1 MVLKISKKNTVM
13 LAVVASIAVADG
25 LVIVE
30 ERSAPDDMVWIG
42 PGSFVMGSDNGFP
55 DEAPAHEVSLSGFWI
70 DQYEVTNR
78 DFQQF
83 VEKTG
88 YITSAERFGDSLV
101 FQSPAETA
109 TSGTVSNIA
118 PMSWWRLVAD
128 ADWKQPA
135 GQQDSIAD
143 KMDHPVVQVS
153 YVDALNYCLSQH
165 KLLPTEAQFEAAA
178 RGGLEGNQYSW
189 EQQSVQHKHDSVG
202 SPEPINSPELAKS
215 HELMNHWQGE
225 FPIHD
230 EVLDGFA
237 STAPVGSFPANP
249 YGLYDISGNVW
260 EWVSDWYHPQAYTIT
275 DNHNPAGVTERESFD
290 PAEPGL
296 AKRGIRG
303 GSFLCSDNYCRGFR
317 VSARMPADP
326 ESATNHTGFRCVRP
340 FRSNSIA
347 DLWLAP

>member
-1 MVLKISKKNTVM
+1 MVAGISRNNALMVIT
-13 LAVVASIAVADG
+13 VASLAIADG
-25 LVIVE
+25 LVWVE
-30 ERSAPDDMVWIG
+30 ERGTPEHMVWIE
-42 PGSFVMGSDNGFP
+42 PGNFVMGSDEGFP
-55 DEAPAHEVSLSGFWI
+55 DESPAREVSLSGFWI
-70 DQYEVTNR
+70 DQYEVSNR
-78 DFQQF
+78 DFQRF

-88 YITSAERFGDSLV
+88 YITTAERFGDSLV
-101 FQSPAETA
+101 FQSPAESTVDT
-109 TSGTVSNIA
+109 TSSNA
-118 PMSWWRLVAD
+118 LSMSPASWWQLVAD
-128 ADWKQPA
+128 ADWEHPA
-135 GQQDSIAD
+135 GDADSISE

-165 KLLPTEAQFEAAA
+165 KQLPTEAQFEAAA

-189 EQQSVQHKHDSVG
+189 EQQSAQH
-202 SPEPINSPELAKS
+202 S
-215 HELMNHWQGE
+215 HAQLNHWQGD
-225 FPIHD
+225 FPIHND
-230 EVLDGFA
+230 VLDGYA
-237 STAPVGSFPANP
+237 TTAPVGSFDPNP

-260 EWVSDWYHPQAYTIT
+260 EWVSDWYHPQAYAMTGK
-275 DNHNPAGVTERESFD
+275 HNPEGVSEKESFD

-347 DLWLAP
+347 DLWLAH